1 MVIRIED
8 ENGNKTCIKSLAPNI
23 AVVNT
28 IEAKDPN
35 PPTEVK
41 KPNIEISKTSTV
53 AGKDYVHVGE
63 SFDYIITAKN
73 NGTEKGN
80 AVITDSIPA
89 EFTVDATNI
98 KVDDQEADNSVVVSG
113 NKVEWKLKDLA
124 VNDSKVLKIRVTAK
138 DITYGEDATV
148 EAKIIPN
155 TTAGN
160 IKFSLDDNIV
170 QTGVITNGSA
180 SVIFTNLEI
189 GKHSVIASYD
199 GINSTPVVFNV
210 NKISAYD
217 MTVNAPAVFY
227 GNNVSAVITLPEDAT
242 GDVNIN
248 IGNET
253 YNGKLINGKTTIDI
267 PNLVAGNTN
276 ATVVY
281 FGDKKYADKTV
292 NTTFTVI
299 GNTVTNATFFTY
311 FDKDGVLNM
320 DIPFADLIF
329 AGNFSGLNLSTLTID
344 KKINLI
350 GEKAFLNDIGLV
362 IKADNISVSN
372 FVIVL
377 TNTSGVES
385 AIDVRG
391 ANASINTNMISV
403 DSAFDKDSFVINA
416 ENAANLTI
424 DNNTIVYSGK
434 TDGNGINNIIKVID
448 SDNVNILNNYIF
460 AEIPSVPVKYMPPTW
475 TATVKSAGI
484 YTEGSANLN
493 IASNNIAIEYNN
505 ASGADDTIHAL
516 YIGGGDN
523 AVVENNNISI
533 KGHTYV
539 YGITIDGKNFTIASN
554 AFYSDSDN
562 NYADGIQIYDNS
574 NGIIKDNEV
583 FVESPVVAY
592 GIYSSNW
599 GSKANNIIY
608 EGNNVAGNS
617 TYIYGI
623 YVSGNNE
630 TLTGNEITLVGNFTT
645 GVASSAANVILN
657 KNDIVTSGNNIGNAS
672 NCGDSIIAET
682 TGIKIAYGNAS
693 VTNCTVK
700 TTGENT
706 VNTTGSGSVTYNYLV
721 SNTGLGDKTVQSNNK
736 TIVENNGPE
745 FLLTVPELVKI
756 YGSAD
761 KLTAILTD
769 ASHNPIANANI
780 TFTIN
785 GRNYTKTTNETG
797 VASLNI
803 NLYPGVFTVSASYND
818 TTVNST
824 VIVTSSIIGDNIVK
838 IFQNG
843 TQFFATFYG
852 KDGKPL
858 ANNTDVTFNINGVFY
873 TRQTNENGTARLNIN
888 LIPGKYILT
897 AINPANNEEKGFNVT
912 VLSNVE
918 TANLVKYYKNES
930 QFAVKVLNGDGT
942 PANGTNVTFNING
955 VFYTRDVI
963 NGTATLNINLDPGKY
978 IITTMYGKYSVGNNI
993 TVLPTLITEDLN
1005 MKFQDGSRFTAQAL
1019 DGQGKPLANQ
1029 TVFFNV
1035 NGVLYN
1041 RTTDADGFAKLLIRL
1056 NPGKYIITSIWN
1068 GYQVGRTITIS

>member
-1 MVIRIED
+1 
-8 ENGNKTCIKSLAPNI
+8 
-23 AVVNT
+23 
-28 IEAKDPN
+28 
-35 PPTEVK
+35 
-41 KPNIEISKTSTV
+41 
-53 AGKDYVHVGE
+53 
-63 SFDYIITAKN
+63 
-73 NGTEKGN
+73 
-80 AVITDSIPA
+80 
-89 EFTVDATNI
+89 
-98 KVDDQEADNSVVVSG
+98 
-113 NKVEWKLKDLA
+113 
-124 VNDSKVLKIRVTAK
+124 
-138 DITYGEDATV
+138 
-148 EAKIIPN
+148 
-155 TTAGN
+155 
-160 IKFSLDDNIV
+160 
-170 QTGVITNGSA
+170 
-180 SVIFTNLEI
+180 
-189 GKHSVIASYD
+189 
-199 GINSTPVVFNV
+199 
-210 NKISAYD
+210 
-217 MTVNAPAVFY
+217 
-227 GNNVSAVITLPEDAT
+227 
-242 GDVNIN
+242 
-248 IGNET
+248 
-253 YNGKLINGKTTIDI
+253 
-267 PNLVAGNTN
+267 
-276 ATVVY
+276 
-281 FGDKKYADKTV
+281 
-292 NTTFTVI
+292 
-299 GNTVTNATFFTY
+299 
-311 FDKDGVLNM
+311 
-320 DIPFADLIF
+320 
-329 AGNFSGLNLSTLTID
+329 
-344 KKINLI
+344 
-350 GEKAFLNDIGLV
+350 
-362 IKADNISVSN
+362 
-372 FVIVL
+372 
-377 TNTSGVES
+377 
-385 AIDVRG
+385 
-391 ANASINTNMISV
+391 
-403 DSAFDKDSFVINA
+403 
-416 ENAANLTI
+416 
-424 DNNTIVYSGK
+424 
-434 TDGNGINNIIKVID
+434 
-448 SDNVNILNNYIF
+448 
-460 AEIPSVPVKYMPPTW
+460 MPPTW
-475 TATVKSAGI
+475 TATVMSAGI

-505 ASGADDTIHAL
+505 ASGAYDTIHAL

-599 GSKANNIIY
+599 GDKANNIIY

-797 VASLNI
+797 VASMNI

-930 QFAVKVLNGDGT
+930 QFVVKVLNGDGT

-963 NGTATLNINLDPGKY
+963 NGTATLNINLDPGNY
-978 IITTMYGKYSVGNNI
+978 TITTMYGKYSVGNNI

-1005 MKFQDGSRFTAQAL
+1005 MKFQDGSRFTAKAL
-1019 DGQGKPLANQ
+1019 DGQGNPLANQ

-1041 RTTDADGFAKLLIRL
+1041 RTTGADGFAKLLIRL

>member
-1 MVIRIED
+1 MDKKIFVFLLVAIVALSLSAVSAADTTDDVNMVASYD
-8 ENGNKTCIKSLAPNI
+8 D
-23 AVVNT
+23 AVVG
-28 IEAKDPN
+28 
-35 PPTEVK
+35 EV
-41 KPNIEISKTSTV
+41 NNDISI
-53 AGKDYVHVGE
+53 D
-63 SFDYIITAKN
+63 
-73 NGTEKGN
+73 
-80 AVITDSIPA
+80 
-89 EFTVDATNI
+89 
-98 KVDDQEADNSVVVSG
+98 
-113 NKVEWKLKDLA
+113 
-124 VNDSKVLKIRVTAK
+124 VTAK

-155 TTAGN
+155 NTAGN
-160 IKFSLDDNIV
+160 IKFSLDEKIV
-170 QTGVITNGSA
+170 QTGIITNGSA
-180 SVIFTNLEI
+180 SVIFTNLET

-210 NKISAYD
+210 NKISEYV
-217 MTVNAPAVFY
+217 MTVDVPHHVFY
-227 GNNVSAVITLPEDAT
+227 GNDVSAVITLPGDAT
-242 GDVNIN
+242 GDVNIT
-248 IGNET
+248 IGNKT

-267 PNLVAGNTN
+267 PDLAVGNTN
-276 ATVVY
+276 AAVVY
-281 FGDKKYADKTV
+281 FGDKKYADKTINIV
-292 NTTFTVI
+292 FTVI
-299 GNTVTNATFFTY
+299 GNTVTNYTFFNY
-311 FDKDGVLNM
+311 FDKDGVLKS
-320 DIPFADLIF
+320 DIPFSDLIF

-475 TATVKSAGI
+475 IATVKSAGI

-505 ASGADDTIHAL
+505 ASGAHDTIHAL

-562 NYADGIQIYDNS
+562 KYADGIQIYDNS

-599 GSKANNIIY
+599 GDKANNIIY

-721 SNTGLGDKTVQSNNK
+721 SNVGLGDKTVQSNNK

-761 KLTAILTD
+761 KLSAILTD
-769 ASHNPIANANI
+769 ANHNPIANANI

-797 VASLNI
+797 VASMNI

-930 QFAVKVLNGDGT
+930 QFVVKVLNGDGT

-963 NGTATLNINLDPGKY
+963 NGTATLNINLDPGNY
-978 IITTMYGKYSVGNNI
+978 TITTMYGKYSVGNNI

-1005 MKFQDGSRFTAQAL
+1005 MKFQDGSRFTAKAL
-1019 DGQGKPLANQ
+1019 DGQGNPLANQ

-1041 RTTDADGFAKLLIRL
+1041 RTTGADGFAKLLIRL

-1068 GYQVGRTITIS
+1068 GYQVGRTITIA

>member
-1 MVIRIED
+1 MDKKIFVFLLVAIVALSLSAVSAADTTDDVNMVASYD
-8 ENGNKTCIKSLAPNI
+8 D
-23 AVVNT
+23 AVVG
-28 IEAKDPN
+28 
-35 PPTEVK
+35 EV
-41 KPNIEISKTSTV
+41 NNDISI
-53 AGKDYVHVGE
+53 D
-63 SFDYIITAKN
+63 
-73 NGTEKGN
+73 
-80 AVITDSIPA
+80 
-89 EFTVDATNI
+89 
-98 KVDDQEADNSVVVSG
+98 
-113 NKVEWKLKDLA
+113 
-124 VNDSKVLKIRVTAK
+124 VTAK

-155 TTAGN
+155 NTAGN

-391 ANASINTNMISV
+391 ANANINNNIFSV

-475 TATVKSAGI
+475 TATVMSAGI

-505 ASGADDTIHAL
+505 ASGAHDTIYAL

-599 GSKANNIIY
+599 GDKVNNIIY

-721 SNTGLGDKTVQSNNK
+721 SNTG
-736 TIVENNGPE
+736 
-745 FLLTVPELVKI
+745 
-756 YGSAD
+756 
-761 KLTAILTD
+761 
-769 ASHNPIANANI
+769 ANI

-797 VASLNI
+797 VASMNI

-930 QFAVKVLNGDGT
+930 QFVVKVLNGDGT

-963 NGTATLNINLDPGKY
+963 NGTATLNINLDPGNY
-978 IITTMYGKYSVGNNI
+978 TITTMYGKYSVGNNI

-1005 MKFQDGSRFTAQAL
+1005 MKFQDGSRFTAKAL
-1019 DGQGKPLANQ
+1019 DGQGNPLANQ

>member
-1 MVIRIED
+1 MDKKIFVFLLVAIVALSLSAVSAADTTDDVNMVASYD
-8 ENGNKTCIKSLAPNI
+8 D
-23 AVVNT
+23 AVVG
-28 IEAKDPN
+28 
-35 PPTEVK
+35 EV
-41 KPNIEISKTSTV
+41 NNDISI
-53 AGKDYVHVGE
+53 D
-63 SFDYIITAKN
+63 
-73 NGTEKGN
+73 
-80 AVITDSIPA
+80 
-89 EFTVDATNI
+89 
-98 KVDDQEADNSVVVSG
+98 
-113 NKVEWKLKDLA
+113 
-124 VNDSKVLKIRVTAK
+124 VTAK

-155 TTAGN
+155 NTAGN

-227 GNNVSAVITLPEDAT
+227 GNNVSAIITLPEDAT

-391 ANASINTNMISV
+391 ANANINNNIFSV

-460 AEIPSVPVKYMPPTW
+460 EIPSVPVKYMPPTW
-475 TATVKSAGI
+475 TATVMSAGI

-505 ASGADDTIHAL
+505 ASGAYDTIHAL

-599 GSKANNIIY
+599 GDKANNIIY

-630 TLTGNEITLVGNFTT
+630 TLTCNEITLVGNFTT

-769 ASHNPIANANI
+769 ANHNPIANANI
-780 TFTIN
+780 TFAIN
-785 GRNYTKTTNETG
+785 GKNYTKTTNETG
-797 VASLNI
+797 VASMNI

-930 QFAVKVLNGDGT
+930 QFVVKVLNGDGT

-963 NGTATLNINLDPGKY
+963 NGTATLNINLDPGNY
-978 IITTMYGKYSVGNNI
+978 TITTMYGKYSVGNNI

-1005 MKFQDGSRFTAQAL
+1005 MKFQDGSRFTAKAL
-1019 DGQGKPLANQ
+1019 DGQGNPLANQ

-1041 RTTDADGFAKLLIRL
+1041 RTTGADGFAKLLIRL

>member
-1 MVIRIED
+1 MDKKIFVFLLVAIVALSLSAVSAADTTDDVNMVASYD
-8 ENGNKTCIKSLAPNI
+8 D
-23 AVVNT
+23 AVVG
-28 IEAKDPN
+28 
-35 PPTEVK
+35 EV
-41 KPNIEISKTSTV
+41 NNDISI
-53 AGKDYVHVGE
+53 D
-63 SFDYIITAKN
+63 
-73 NGTEKGN
+73 
-80 AVITDSIPA
+80 
-89 EFTVDATNI
+89 
-98 KVDDQEADNSVVVSG
+98 
-113 NKVEWKLKDLA
+113 
-124 VNDSKVLKIRVTAK
+124 VTAK

-155 TTAGN
+155 NTAGN

-391 ANASINTNMISV
+391 ANANINNNIFSV

-475 TATVKSAGI
+475 TATVMSAGI

-505 ASGADDTIHAL
+505 ASGAYDTIHAL
-516 YIGGGDN
+516 YIGGGGDN

-599 GSKANNIIY
+599 GDKANNIIY

-797 VASLNI
+797 VASMNI

-930 QFAVKVLNGDGT
+930 QFVVKVLNGDGT

-963 NGTATLNINLDPGKY
+963 NGTATLNINLDPGNY
-978 IITTMYGKYSVGNNI
+978 TITTMYGKYSVGNNI

-1005 MKFQDGSRFTAQAL
+1005 MKFQDGSRFTAKAL
-1019 DGQGKPLANQ
+1019 DGQGNPLANQ

-1041 RTTDADGFAKLLIRL
+1041 RTTGADGFAKLLIRL

>member
-1 MVIRIED
+1 MDKKIFVF
-8 ENGNKTCIKSLAPNI
+8 LLV
-23 AVVNT
+23 AVVALSLSAVSAADTTDDVNM
-28 IEAKDPN
+28 
-35 PPTEVK
+35 
-41 KPNIEISKTSTV
+41 V
-53 AGKDYVHVGE
+53 ASYDDAVVGE
-63 SFDYIITAKN
+63 VN
-73 NGTEKGN
+73 ND
-80 AVITDSIPA
+80 ISI
-89 EFTVDATNI
+89 D
-98 KVDDQEADNSVVVSG
+98 
-113 NKVEWKLKDLA
+113 
-124 VNDSKVLKIRVTAK
+124 VTAK

-592 GIYSSNW
+592 GSNW

-797 VASLNI
+797 VASMNI

-930 QFAVKVLNGDGT
+930 QFVVKVLNGDGT

-963 NGTATLNINLDPGKY
+963 NGTATLNINLDPGNY
-978 IITTMYGKYSVGNNI
+978 TITTMYGKYSVGNNI

-1005 MKFQDGSRFTAQAL
+1005 MKFQDGSRFTAKAL
-1019 DGQGKPLANQ
+1019 DGQGNPLANQ

-1041 RTTDADGFAKLLIRL
+1041 RTTGADGFAKLLIRL

>member
-1 MVIRIED
+1 MDKKIFVFLLVAIVALSLSAVSAADTTDDVNMVASYD
-8 ENGNKTCIKSLAPNI
+8 D
-23 AVVNT
+23 AVVG
-28 IEAKDPN
+28 
-35 PPTEVK
+35 EV
-41 KPNIEISKTSTV
+41 NNDISI
-53 AGKDYVHVGE
+53 D
-63 SFDYIITAKN
+63 
-73 NGTEKGN
+73 
-80 AVITDSIPA
+80 
-89 EFTVDATNI
+89 
-98 KVDDQEADNSVVVSG
+98 
-113 NKVEWKLKDLA
+113 
-124 VNDSKVLKIRVTAK
+124 VTAK

-155 TTAGN
+155 NTAGN

-227 GNNVSAVITLPEDAT
+227 GNNVSAIITLPEDAT

-391 ANASINTNMISV
+391 ANANINNNIFSV

-460 AEIPSVPVKYMPPTW
+460 AEIPSVPVKYMPTW
-475 TATVKSAGI
+475 TATVMSAGI

-505 ASGADDTIHAL
+505 ASGAYDTIHAL

-599 GSKANNIIY
+599 GDKANNIIY

-769 ASHNPIANANI
+769 ANHNPIANANI
-780 TFTIN
+780 TFAIN
-785 GRNYTKTTNETG
+785 GKNYTKTTNETG
-797 VASLNI
+797 VASMNI

-930 QFAVKVLNGDGT
+930 QFVVKVLNGDGT

-963 NGTATLNINLDPGKY
+963 NGTATLNINLDPGNY
-978 IITTMYGKYSVGNNI
+978 TITTMYGKYSVGNNI

-1005 MKFQDGSRFTAQAL
+1005 MKFQDGSRFTAKAL
-1019 DGQGKPLANQ
+1019 DGQGNPLANQ

-1041 RTTDADGFAKLLIRL
+1041 RTTGADGFAKLLIRL

>member
-1 MVIRIED
+1 
-8 ENGNKTCIKSLAPNI
+8 
-23 AVVNT
+23 
-28 IEAKDPN
+28 
-35 PPTEVK
+35 
-41 KPNIEISKTSTV
+41 
-53 AGKDYVHVGE
+53 
-63 SFDYIITAKN
+63 
-73 NGTEKGN
+73 
-80 AVITDSIPA
+80 
-89 EFTVDATNI
+89 
-98 KVDDQEADNSVVVSG
+98 
-113 NKVEWKLKDLA
+113 
-124 VNDSKVLKIRVTAK
+124 
-138 DITYGEDATV
+138 
-148 EAKIIPN
+148 
-155 TTAGN
+155 
-160 IKFSLDDNIV
+160 
-170 QTGVITNGSA
+170 
-180 SVIFTNLEI
+180 
-189 GKHSVIASYD
+189 
-199 GINSTPVVFNV
+199 
-210 NKISAYD
+210 
-217 MTVNAPAVFY
+217 
-227 GNNVSAVITLPEDAT
+227 
-242 GDVNIN
+242 
-248 IGNET
+248 
-253 YNGKLINGKTTIDI
+253 
-267 PNLVAGNTN
+267 
-276 ATVVY
+276 
-281 FGDKKYADKTV
+281 
-292 NTTFTVI
+292 
-299 GNTVTNATFFTY
+299 
-311 FDKDGVLNM
+311 
-320 DIPFADLIF
+320 
-329 AGNFSGLNLSTLTID
+329 
-344 KKINLI
+344 
-350 GEKAFLNDIGLV
+350 
-362 IKADNISVSN
+362 
-372 FVIVL
+372 
-377 TNTSGVES
+377 
-385 AIDVRG
+385 
-391 ANASINTNMISV
+391 
-403 DSAFDKDSFVINA
+403 
-416 ENAANLTI
+416 
-424 DNNTIVYSGK
+424 
-434 TDGNGINNIIKVID
+434 
-448 SDNVNILNNYIF
+448 
-460 AEIPSVPVKYMPPTW
+460 MPPTW

-505 ASGADDTIHAL
+505 ASGAYDTIHAL

-599 GSKANNIIY
+599 GDKANNIIY

-930 QFAVKVLNGDGT
+930 QFVVKVLNGDGT

-963 NGTATLNINLDPGKY
+963 NGTATLNINLDPGNY
-978 IITTMYGKYSVGNNI
+978 TITTMYGKYSVGNNI

-1005 MKFQDGSRFTAQAL
+1005 MKFQDGSRFTAKAL
-1019 DGQGKPLANQ
+1019 DGQGNPLANQ

-1041 RTTDADGFAKLLIRL
+1041 RTTGADGFAKLLIRL

>member
-1 MVIRIED
+1 MDKKIFVF
-8 ENGNKTCIKSLAPNI
+8 LLV
-23 AVVNT
+23 AVVALSLSAVSAADTTDDVNM
-28 IEAKDPN
+28 
-35 PPTEVK
+35 
-41 KPNIEISKTSTV
+41 V
-53 AGKDYVHVGE
+53 ASYDDAVVGE
-63 SFDYIITAKN
+63 VN
-73 NGTEKGN
+73 ND
-80 AVITDSIPA
+80 ISI
-89 EFTVDATNI
+89 D
-98 KVDDQEADNSVVVSG
+98 
-113 NKVEWKLKDLA
+113 
-124 VNDSKVLKIRVTAK
+124 VTAK

-227 GNNVSAVITLPEDAT
+227 GNNVSAIITLPEDAT

-372 FVIVL
+372 FAIVL
-377 TNTSGVES
+377 TNAGGIES

-391 ANASINTNMISV
+391 ANANINNNIFSV

-460 AEIPSVPVKYMPPTW
+460 AEIPSVPVKYMPPTG
-475 TATVKSAGI
+475 TATVMSAGI

-505 ASGADDTIHAL
+505 ASGAYDTIHAL
-516 YIGGGDN
+516 YIGGDN

-599 GSKANNIIY
+599 GDKANNIIY

-930 QFAVKVLNGDGT
+930 QFVVKVLNGDGT

-963 NGTATLNINLDPGKY
+963 NGTATLNINLDPGNY
-978 IITTMYGKYSVGNNI
+978 TITTMYGKYSVGNNI

-1005 MKFQDGSRFTAQAL
+1005 MKFQDGSRFTAKAL
-1019 DGQGKPLANQ
+1019 DGQGNPLANQ

-1041 RTTDADGFAKLLIRL
+1041 RTTGADGFAKLLIRL

>member
-1 MVIRIED
+1 MDKKIFVF
-8 ENGNKTCIKSLAPNI
+8 LLV
-23 AVVNT
+23 AVVALSLSAVSAADTTDDVNM
-28 IEAKDPN
+28 
-35 PPTEVK
+35 
-41 KPNIEISKTSTV
+41 V
-53 AGKDYVHVGE
+53 ASYDDAVVGE
-63 SFDYIITAKN
+63 VN
-73 NGTEKGN
+73 ND
-80 AVITDSIPA
+80 ISI
-89 EFTVDATNI
+89 D
-98 KVDDQEADNSVVVSG
+98 
-113 NKVEWKLKDLA
+113 
-124 VNDSKVLKIRVTAK
+124 VTAK

-155 TTAGN
+155 NTAGN
-160 IKFSLDDNIV
+160 IKFSLDEKIV
-170 QTGVITNGSA
+170 QTGIITNGSA
-180 SVIFTNLEI
+180 SVIFTNLET

-210 NKISAYD
+210 NKISEYV
-217 MTVNAPAVFY
+217 MTVDVPHHVFY
-227 GNNVSAVITLPEDAT
+227 GNDVSAVITLPGDAT
-242 GDVNIN
+242 GDVNIT
-248 IGNET
+248 IGNKT

-267 PNLVAGNTN
+267 PDLAVGNTN
-276 ATVVY
+276 AAVVY
-281 FGDKKYADKTV
+281 FGDKKYADKTINIV
-292 NTTFTVI
+292 FTVI
-299 GNTVTNATFFTY
+299 GNTVTNYTFFNY
-311 FDKDGVLNM
+311 FDKDGVLKS
-320 DIPFADLIF
+320 DIPFSDLIF

-475 TATVKSAGI
+475 IATVKSAGI

-505 ASGADDTIHAL
+505 ASGAHDTIHAL

-562 NYADGIQIYDNS
+562 KYADGIQIYDNS

-599 GSKANNIIY
+599 GDKANNIIY

-769 ASHNPIANANI
+769 ANHNPIANANI
-780 TFTIN
+780 TFAIN
-785 GRNYTKTTNETG
+785 GKNYTKTTNETG
-797 VASLNI
+797 VASMNI

-930 QFAVKVLNGDGT
+930 QFVVKVLNGDGT

-963 NGTATLNINLDPGKY
+963 NGTATLNINLDPGNY
-978 IITTMYGKYSVGNNI
+978 TITTMYGKYSVGNNI

-1005 MKFQDGSRFTAQAL
+1005 MKFQDGSRFTAKAL
-1019 DGQGKPLANQ
+1019 DGQGNPLANQ

-1041 RTTDADGFAKLLIRL
+1041 RTTGADGFAKLLIRL

>member
-1 MVIRIED
+1 MH
-8 ENGNKTCIKSLAPNI
+8 LL
-23 AVVNT
+23 
-28 IEAKDPN
+28 
-35 PPTEVK
+35 
-41 KPNIEISKTSTV
+41 
-53 AGKDYVHVGE
+53 Y
-63 SFDYIITAKN
+63 
-73 NGTEKGN
+73 
-80 AVITDSIPA
+80 
-89 EFTVDATNI
+89 
-98 KVDDQEADNSVVVSG
+98 
-113 NKVEWKLKDLA
+113 
-124 VNDSKVLKIRVTAK
+124 
-138 DITYGEDATV
+138 
-148 EAKIIPN
+148 
-155 TTAGN
+155 
-160 IKFSLDDNIV
+160 
-170 QTGVITNGSA
+170 
-180 SVIFTNLEI
+180 
-189 GKHSVIASYD
+189 
-199 GINSTPVVFNV
+199 FN
-210 NKISAYD
+210 
-217 MTVNAPAVFY
+217 
-227 GNNVSAVITLPEDAT
+227 GNNVSAIITLPEDAT

-391 ANASINTNMISV
+391 ANANINNNIFSV

-516 YIGGGDN
+516 YIGGDN

-797 VASLNI
+797 VASMNI

-930 QFAVKVLNGDGT
+930 QFVVKVLNGDGT

-963 NGTATLNINLDPGKY
+963 NGTATLNINLDPDNY
-978 IITTMYGKYSVGNNI
+978 TITTMYGKYSVGNNI

-1005 MKFQDGSRFTAQAL
+1005 MKFQDGSRFTAKAL
-1019 DGQGKPLANQ
+1019 DGQGNPLANQ

-1041 RTTDADGFAKLLIRL
+1041 RTTGADGFAKLLIRL

>member
-1 MVIRIED
+1 MDKKIFVF
-8 ENGNKTCIKSLAPNI
+8 LLV
-23 AVVNT
+23 AVVALSLSAVSAADTTDDVNM
-28 IEAKDPN
+28 
-35 PPTEVK
+35 
-41 KPNIEISKTSTV
+41 V
-53 AGKDYVHVGE
+53 ASYDDAVVGE
-63 SFDYIITAKN
+63 VN
-73 NGTEKGN
+73 ND
-80 AVITDSIPA
+80 ISI
-89 EFTVDATNI
+89 D
-98 KVDDQEADNSVVVSG
+98 
-113 NKVEWKLKDLA
+113 
-124 VNDSKVLKIRVTAK
+124 VTAK

-227 GNNVSAVITLPEDAT
+227 GNNVSAIITLPEDAT

-516 YIGGGDN
+516 YIGGDN

-797 VASLNI
+797 VASMNI

-963 NGTATLNINLDPGKY
+963 NGTATLNINLDPGNY
-978 IITTMYGKYSVGNNI
+978 TITTMYGKYSVGNNI

-1005 MKFQDGSRFTAQAL
+1005 MKFQDGSRFTAKAL
-1019 DGQGKPLANQ
+1019 DGQGNPLANQ

-1041 RTTDADGFAKLLIRL
+1041 RTTGADGFAKLLIRL

>member
-1 MVIRIED
+1 MDKKIFVFLLVAIVALSLSAVSAADTTDDVNMVASYD
-8 ENGNKTCIKSLAPNI
+8 D
-23 AVVNT
+23 AVVG
-28 IEAKDPN
+28 
-35 PPTEVK
+35 EV
-41 KPNIEISKTSTV
+41 NNDISI
-53 AGKDYVHVGE
+53 D
-63 SFDYIITAKN
+63 
-73 NGTEKGN
+73 
-80 AVITDSIPA
+80 
-89 EFTVDATNI
+89 
-98 KVDDQEADNSVVVSG
+98 
-113 NKVEWKLKDLA
+113 
-124 VNDSKVLKIRVTAK
+124 VTAK

-155 TTAGN
+155 NTAGN
-160 IKFSLDDNIV
+160 IKFSLDEKIV
-170 QTGVITNGSA
+170 QTGIITNGSA
-180 SVIFTNLEI
+180 SVIFTNLET

-210 NKISAYD
+210 NKISEYV
-217 MTVNAPAVFY
+217 MTVDVPHHVFY
-227 GNNVSAVITLPEDAT
+227 GNDVSAVITLPGDAT
-242 GDVNIN
+242 GDVNIT
-248 IGNET
+248 IGNKT

-267 PNLVAGNTN
+267 PDLAVGNTN
-276 ATVVY
+276 AAVVY
-281 FGDKKYADKTV
+281 FGDKKYADKTINIV
-292 NTTFTVI
+292 FTVI
-299 GNTVTNATFFTY
+299 GNTVTNYTFFNY
-311 FDKDGVLNM
+311 FDKDGVLKS
-320 DIPFADLIF
+320 DIPFSNLIF

-475 TATVKSAGI
+475 IAIVKSAGI

-505 ASGADDTIHAL
+505 ASGAHDTIHAL
-516 YIGGGDN
+516 YIGGDN

-562 NYADGIQIYDNS
+562 KYADGIQIYDNS

-599 GSKANNIIY
+599 GDKANNIIY

-721 SNTGLGDKTVQSNNK
+721 SNVGLGDKTVQSNNK

-761 KLTAILTD
+761 KLSAILTD
-769 ASHNPIANANI
+769 ANHNPIANANI

-797 VASLNI
+797 VASMNI

-858 ANNTDVTFNINGVFY
+858 ANNTNVTFNINGVFY

-930 QFAVKVLNGDGT
+930 QFVVKVLNGDGT
-942 PANGTNVTFNING
+942 PANGTNITFNING

-1068 GYQVGRTITIS
+1068 GYQVGRTITIA

>member
-1 MVIRIED
+1 MDKKIFVF
-8 ENGNKTCIKSLAPNI
+8 LLV
-23 AVVNT
+23 AVVALSLSAVSAADTTDDVNM
-28 IEAKDPN
+28 
-35 PPTEVK
+35 
-41 KPNIEISKTSTV
+41 V
-53 AGKDYVHVGE
+53 ASYDDAVVGE
-63 SFDYIITAKN
+63 VN
-73 NGTEKGN
+73 ND
-80 AVITDSIPA
+80 ISI
-89 EFTVDATNI
+89 D
-98 KVDDQEADNSVVVSG
+98 
-113 NKVEWKLKDLA
+113 
-124 VNDSKVLKIRVTAK
+124 VTAK

-155 TTAGN
+155 NAAGN

-227 GNNVSAVITLPEDAT
+227 GNNVSAIITLPEDAT

-362 IKADNISVSN
+362 IKAGNISVSN

-391 ANASINTNMISV
+391 ANANINNNIFSV

-475 TATVKSAGI
+475 TATVMSAGI

-505 ASGADDTIHAL
+505 ASGAYDTIHAL
-516 YIGGGDN
+516 YIGGDN

-599 GSKANNIIY
+599 GDKANNIIY

-797 VASLNI
+797 VASMNI

-963 NGTATLNINLDPGKY
+963 NGTATLNINLDPGNY
-978 IITTMYGKYSVGNNI
+978 TITTMYGKYSVGNNI

-1005 MKFQDGSRFTAQAL
+1005 MKFQDGSRFTAKAL
-1019 DGQGKPLANQ
+1019 DGQGNPLANQ

-1041 RTTDADGFAKLLIRL
+1041 RTTGADGFAKLLIRL

>member
-1 MVIRIED
+1 M
-8 ENGNKTCIKSLAPNI
+8 
-23 AVVNT
+23 
-28 IEAKDPN
+28 
-35 PPTEVK
+35 
-41 KPNIEISKTSTV
+41 
-53 AGKDYVHVGE
+53 
-63 SFDYIITAKN
+63 
-73 NGTEKGN
+73 
-80 AVITDSIPA
+80 
-89 EFTVDATNI
+89 
-98 KVDDQEADNSVVVSG
+98 
-113 NKVEWKLKDLA
+113 
-124 VNDSKVLKIRVTAK
+124 
-138 DITYGEDATV
+138 
-148 EAKIIPN
+148 
-155 TTAGN
+155 
-160 IKFSLDDNIV
+160 
-170 QTGVITNGSA
+170 
-180 SVIFTNLEI
+180 
-189 GKHSVIASYD
+189 
-199 GINSTPVVFNV
+199 
-210 NKISAYD
+210 
-217 MTVNAPAVFY
+217 
-227 GNNVSAVITLPEDAT
+227 
-242 GDVNIN
+242 
-248 IGNET
+248 
-253 YNGKLINGKTTIDI
+253 
-267 PNLVAGNTN
+267 
-276 ATVVY
+276 
-281 FGDKKYADKTV
+281 
-292 NTTFTVI
+292 
-299 GNTVTNATFFTY
+299 
-311 FDKDGVLNM
+311 
-320 DIPFADLIF
+320 
-329 AGNFSGLNLSTLTID
+329 
-344 KKINLI
+344 
-350 GEKAFLNDIGLV
+350 
-362 IKADNISVSN
+362 
-372 FVIVL
+372 
-377 TNTSGVES
+377 
-385 AIDVRG
+385 
-391 ANASINTNMISV
+391 
-403 DSAFDKDSFVINA
+403 
-416 ENAANLTI
+416 
-424 DNNTIVYSGK
+424 
-434 TDGNGINNIIKVID
+434 
-448 SDNVNILNNYIF
+448 
-460 AEIPSVPVKYMPPTW
+460 
-475 TATVKSAGI
+475 SAGI

-505 ASGADDTIHAL
+505 ASGAYDTIHAL

-539 YGITIDGKNFTIASN
+539 YGITIDCKNFTIASN

-599 GSKANNIIY
+599 GDKANNIIY

-797 VASLNI
+797 VASMNI

-930 QFAVKVLNGDGT
+930 QFVVKVLNGDGT

-963 NGTATLNINLDPGKY
+963 NGTATLNINLDPGNY
-978 IITTMYGKYSVGNNI
+978 TITTMYGKYSVGNNI

-1005 MKFQDGSRFTAQAL
+1005 MKFQDGSRFTAKAL
-1019 DGQGKPLANQ
+1019 DGQGNPLANQ

-1041 RTTDADGFAKLLIRL
+1041 RTTGADGFAKLLIRL

>member
-1 MVIRIED
+1 MDKKIFVF
-8 ENGNKTCIKSLAPNI
+8 LLV
-23 AVVNT
+23 AVVALSLSAVSAADTTDDVNM
-28 IEAKDPN
+28 
-35 PPTEVK
+35 
-41 KPNIEISKTSTV
+41 V
-53 AGKDYVHVGE
+53 ASYDDAVVGE
-63 SFDYIITAKN
+63 VN
-73 NGTEKGN
+73 ND
-80 AVITDSIPA
+80 ISI
-89 EFTVDATNI
+89 D
-98 KVDDQEADNSVVVSG
+98 
-113 NKVEWKLKDLA
+113 
-124 VNDSKVLKIRVTAK
+124 VTAK

-362 IKADNISVSN
+362 IKAGNISVSN

-391 ANASINTNMISV
+391 ANANINNNIFSV

-475 TATVKSAGI
+475 TATVMSAGI

-505 ASGADDTIHAL
+505 ASGAYDTIHAL
-516 YIGGGDN
+516 YIGGDN

-599 GSKANNIIY
+599 GDKANNIIY

-797 VASLNI
+797 VVSMNI

-930 QFAVKVLNGDGT
+930 QFVVKVLNGDGT

-963 NGTATLNINLDPGKY
+963 NGTATLNINLDPGNY
-978 IITTMYGKYSVGNNI
+978 TITTMYGKYSVGNNI

-1005 MKFQDGSRFTAQAL
+1005 MKFQDGSRFTAKAL
-1019 DGQGKPLANQ
+1019 DGQGNPLANQ

-1041 RTTDADGFAKLLIRL
+1041 RTTGADGFAKLLIRL

>member
-1 MVIRIED
+1 
-8 ENGNKTCIKSLAPNI
+8 
-23 AVVNT
+23 
-28 IEAKDPN
+28 
-35 PPTEVK
+35 
-41 KPNIEISKTSTV
+41 
-53 AGKDYVHVGE
+53 
-63 SFDYIITAKN
+63 
-73 NGTEKGN
+73 
-80 AVITDSIPA
+80 
-89 EFTVDATNI
+89 
-98 KVDDQEADNSVVVSG
+98 
-113 NKVEWKLKDLA
+113 
-124 VNDSKVLKIRVTAK
+124 
-138 DITYGEDATV
+138 
-148 EAKIIPN
+148 
-155 TTAGN
+155 
-160 IKFSLDDNIV
+160 
-170 QTGVITNGSA
+170 
-180 SVIFTNLEI
+180 
-189 GKHSVIASYD
+189 
-199 GINSTPVVFNV
+199 
-210 NKISAYD
+210 
-217 MTVNAPAVFY
+217 
-227 GNNVSAVITLPEDAT
+227 
-242 GDVNIN
+242 
-248 IGNET
+248 
-253 YNGKLINGKTTIDI
+253 
-267 PNLVAGNTN
+267 
-276 ATVVY
+276 
-281 FGDKKYADKTV
+281 
-292 NTTFTVI
+292 
-299 GNTVTNATFFTY
+299 
-311 FDKDGVLNM
+311 
-320 DIPFADLIF
+320 
-329 AGNFSGLNLSTLTID
+329 
-344 KKINLI
+344 
-350 GEKAFLNDIGLV
+350 
-362 IKADNISVSN
+362 
-372 FVIVL
+372 
-377 TNTSGVES
+377 
-385 AIDVRG
+385 
-391 ANASINTNMISV
+391 
-403 DSAFDKDSFVINA
+403 
-416 ENAANLTI
+416 
-424 DNNTIVYSGK
+424 
-434 TDGNGINNIIKVID
+434 
-448 SDNVNILNNYIF
+448 
-460 AEIPSVPVKYMPPTW
+460 MPPTW

-599 GSKANNIIY
+599 GDKANNIIY

-930 QFAVKVLNGDGT
+930 QFVVKVLNGDGT

-963 NGTATLNINLDPGKY
+963 NGTATLNINLDPGNY
-978 IITTMYGKYSVGNNI
+978 TITTMYGKYSVGNNI

-1005 MKFQDGSRFTAQAL
+1005 MKFQDGSRFTAKAL
-1019 DGQGKPLANQ
+1019 DGQGNPLANQ

-1041 RTTDADGFAKLLIRL
+1041 RTTGADGFAKLLIRL

>member
-1 MVIRIED
+1 
-8 ENGNKTCIKSLAPNI
+8 
-23 AVVNT
+23 
-28 IEAKDPN
+28 
-35 PPTEVK
+35 
-41 KPNIEISKTSTV
+41 
-53 AGKDYVHVGE
+53 
-63 SFDYIITAKN
+63 
-73 NGTEKGN
+73 
-80 AVITDSIPA
+80 
-89 EFTVDATNI
+89 
-98 KVDDQEADNSVVVSG
+98 
-113 NKVEWKLKDLA
+113 
-124 VNDSKVLKIRVTAK
+124 
-138 DITYGEDATV
+138 
-148 EAKIIPN
+148 
-155 TTAGN
+155 
-160 IKFSLDDNIV
+160 
-170 QTGVITNGSA
+170 
-180 SVIFTNLEI
+180 
-189 GKHSVIASYD
+189 
-199 GINSTPVVFNV
+199 
-210 NKISAYD
+210 
-217 MTVNAPAVFY
+217 
-227 GNNVSAVITLPEDAT
+227 
-242 GDVNIN
+242 
-248 IGNET
+248 
-253 YNGKLINGKTTIDI
+253 
-267 PNLVAGNTN
+267 
-276 ATVVY
+276 
-281 FGDKKYADKTV
+281 
-292 NTTFTVI
+292 
-299 GNTVTNATFFTY
+299 
-311 FDKDGVLNM
+311 
-320 DIPFADLIF
+320 
-329 AGNFSGLNLSTLTID
+329 
-344 KKINLI
+344 
-350 GEKAFLNDIGLV
+350 
-362 IKADNISVSN
+362 
-372 FVIVL
+372 
-377 TNTSGVES
+377 
-385 AIDVRG
+385 
-391 ANASINTNMISV
+391 
-403 DSAFDKDSFVINA
+403 
-416 ENAANLTI
+416 
-424 DNNTIVYSGK
+424 
-434 TDGNGINNIIKVID
+434 
-448 SDNVNILNNYIF
+448 
-460 AEIPSVPVKYMPPTW
+460 MPPTW

-963 NGTATLNINLDPGKY
+963 NGTATLNINLDPGNY
-978 IITTMYGKYSVGNNI
+978 TITTMYGKYSVGNNI

-1005 MKFQDGSRFTAQAL
+1005 MKFQDGSRFTAKAL
-1019 DGQGKPLANQ
+1019 DGQGNPLANQ

-1041 RTTDADGFAKLLIRL
+1041 RTTGADGFAKLLIRL

>member
-1 MVIRIED
+1 
-8 ENGNKTCIKSLAPNI
+8 
-23 AVVNT
+23 
-28 IEAKDPN
+28 
-35 PPTEVK
+35 
-41 KPNIEISKTSTV
+41 
-53 AGKDYVHVGE
+53 
-63 SFDYIITAKN
+63 
-73 NGTEKGN
+73 
-80 AVITDSIPA
+80 
-89 EFTVDATNI
+89 
-98 KVDDQEADNSVVVSG
+98 
-113 NKVEWKLKDLA
+113 
-124 VNDSKVLKIRVTAK
+124 
-138 DITYGEDATV
+138 
-148 EAKIIPN
+148 
-155 TTAGN
+155 
-160 IKFSLDDNIV
+160 
-170 QTGVITNGSA
+170 
-180 SVIFTNLEI
+180 
-189 GKHSVIASYD
+189 
-199 GINSTPVVFNV
+199 
-210 NKISAYD
+210 
-217 MTVNAPAVFY
+217 
-227 GNNVSAVITLPEDAT
+227 
-242 GDVNIN
+242 
-248 IGNET
+248 
-253 YNGKLINGKTTIDI
+253 
-267 PNLVAGNTN
+267 
-276 ATVVY
+276 
-281 FGDKKYADKTV
+281 
-292 NTTFTVI
+292 
-299 GNTVTNATFFTY
+299 
-311 FDKDGVLNM
+311 
-320 DIPFADLIF
+320 
-329 AGNFSGLNLSTLTID
+329 
-344 KKINLI
+344 
-350 GEKAFLNDIGLV
+350 
-362 IKADNISVSN
+362 
-372 FVIVL
+372 
-377 TNTSGVES
+377 
-385 AIDVRG
+385 
-391 ANASINTNMISV
+391 
-403 DSAFDKDSFVINA
+403 
-416 ENAANLTI
+416 
-424 DNNTIVYSGK
+424 
-434 TDGNGINNIIKVID
+434 
-448 SDNVNILNNYIF
+448 
-460 AEIPSVPVKYMPPTW
+460 MPPTG
-475 TATVKSAGI
+475 TATVMSAGI

-505 ASGADDTIHAL
+505 ASGAYDTIHAL

-583 FVESPVVAY
+583 VVESPVVAY

-599 GSKANNIIY
+599 GDKANNIIY

-930 QFAVKVLNGDGT
+930 QFVVKVLNGDGT

-963 NGTATLNINLDPGKY
+963 NGTATLNINLDPGNY
-978 IITTMYGKYSVGNNI
+978 TITTMYGKYSVGNNI

-1005 MKFQDGSRFTAQAL
+1005 MKFQDGSRFTAKAL
-1019 DGQGKPLANQ
+1019 DGQGNPLANQ

-1041 RTTDADGFAKLLIRL
+1041 RTTGADGFAKLLIRL

>member
-1 MVIRIED
+1 MLQVI
-8 ENGNKTCIKSLAPNI
+8 
-23 AVVNT
+23 
-28 IEAKDPN
+28 
-35 PPTEVK
+35 
-41 KPNIEISKTSTV
+41 
-53 AGKDYVHVGE
+53 
-63 SFDYIITAKN
+63 
-73 NGTEKGN
+73 
-80 AVITDSIPA
+80 
-89 EFTVDATNI
+89 
-98 KVDDQEADNSVVVSG
+98 
-113 NKVEWKLKDLA
+113 
-124 VNDSKVLKIRVTAK
+124 
-138 DITYGEDATV
+138 
-148 EAKIIPN
+148 
-155 TTAGN
+155 
-160 IKFSLDDNIV
+160 
-170 QTGVITNGSA
+170 
-180 SVIFTNLEI
+180 
-189 GKHSVIASYD
+189 
-199 GINSTPVVFNV
+199 
-210 NKISAYD
+210 
-217 MTVNAPAVFY
+217 
-227 GNNVSAVITLPEDAT
+227 
-242 GDVNIN
+242 
-248 IGNET
+248 
-253 YNGKLINGKTTIDI
+253 
-267 PNLVAGNTN
+267 
-276 ATVVY
+276 
-281 FGDKKYADKTV
+281 
-292 NTTFTVI
+292 
-299 GNTVTNATFFTY
+299 
-311 FDKDGVLNM
+311 
-320 DIPFADLIF
+320 
-329 AGNFSGLNLSTLTID
+329 
-344 KKINLI
+344 
-350 GEKAFLNDIGLV
+350 
-362 IKADNISVSN
+362 
-372 FVIVL
+372 
-377 TNTSGVES
+377 
-385 AIDVRG
+385 
-391 ANASINTNMISV
+391 
-403 DSAFDKDSFVINA
+403 
-416 ENAANLTI
+416 
-424 DNNTIVYSGK
+424 
-434 TDGNGINNIIKVID
+434 
-448 SDNVNILNNYIF
+448 
-460 AEIPSVPVKYMPPTW
+460 
-475 TATVKSAGI
+475 
-484 YTEGSANLN
+484 N

-505 ASGADDTIHAL
+505 VSGAYDTIHAL

-523 AVVENNNISI
+523 AVVENNNIST

-554 AFYSDSDN
+554 AFYSVSDN

-797 VASLNI
+797 VASMNI

-963 NGTATLNINLDPGKY
+963 NGTATLNINLDPGNY
-978 IITTMYGKYSVGNNI
+978 TITTMYGKYSVGNNI

-1005 MKFQDGSRFTAQAL
+1005 MKFQDGSRFTAKAL
-1019 DGQGKPLANQ
+1019 DGQGNPLANQ

-1041 RTTDADGFAKLLIRL
+1041 RTTGADGFAKLLIRL

>member
-1 MVIRIED
+1 MDKKIFVFLLVAIVALSLSAVSAADTTDDVNMVASYD
-8 ENGNKTCIKSLAPNI
+8 D
-23 AVVNT
+23 AVVG
-28 IEAKDPN
+28 
-35 PPTEVK
+35 EV
-41 KPNIEISKTSTV
+41 NNDISI
-53 AGKDYVHVGE
+53 D
-63 SFDYIITAKN
+63 
-73 NGTEKGN
+73 
-80 AVITDSIPA
+80 
-89 EFTVDATNI
+89 
-98 KVDDQEADNSVVVSG
+98 
-113 NKVEWKLKDLA
+113 
-124 VNDSKVLKIRVTAK
+124 VTAK

-155 TTAGN
+155 NTAGN
-160 IKFSLDDNIV
+160 IKFSLDEKIV
-170 QTGVITNGSA
+170 QTGIITNGSA
-180 SVIFTNLEI
+180 SVIFTNLET

-210 NKISAYD
+210 NKISEYV
-217 MTVNAPAVFY
+217 MTVDVPHHVFY
-227 GNNVSAVITLPEDAT
+227 GNDVSAVITLPGDAT
-242 GDVNIN
+242 GDVNIT
-248 IGNET
+248 IGNKT

-267 PNLVAGNTN
+267 PDLAVGNTN
-276 ATVVY
+276 AAVVY
-281 FGDKKYADKTV
+281 FGDKKYADKTINIV
-292 NTTFTVI
+292 FTVI
-299 GNTVTNATFFTY
+299 GNTVTNYTFFNY
-311 FDKDGVLNM
+311 FDKDGVLKS
-320 DIPFADLIF
+320 DIPFSDLIF

-475 TATVKSAGI
+475 IATVKSEGI

-505 ASGADDTIHAL
+505 ASGAHDTIHAL

-562 NYADGIQIYDNS
+562 KYADGIQIYDNS

-599 GSKANNIIY
+599 GDKANNIIY

-721 SNTGLGDKTVQSNNK
+721 SNVGLGDKTVQSNNK

-761 KLTAILTD
+761 KLSAILTD
-769 ASHNPIANANI
+769 ANHNPIANANI

-797 VASLNI
+797 VASMNI

-858 ANNTDVTFNINGVFY
+858 ANNTNVTFNINGVFY

-930 QFAVKVLNGDGT
+930 QFVVKVLNGDGT

>member
-1 MVIRIED
+1 
-8 ENGNKTCIKSLAPNI
+8 
-23 AVVNT
+23 
-28 IEAKDPN
+28 
-35 PPTEVK
+35 
-41 KPNIEISKTSTV
+41 
-53 AGKDYVHVGE
+53 
-63 SFDYIITAKN
+63 
-73 NGTEKGN
+73 
-80 AVITDSIPA
+80 
-89 EFTVDATNI
+89 
-98 KVDDQEADNSVVVSG
+98 
-113 NKVEWKLKDLA
+113 
-124 VNDSKVLKIRVTAK
+124 
-138 DITYGEDATV
+138 
-148 EAKIIPN
+148 
-155 TTAGN
+155 
-160 IKFSLDDNIV
+160 
-170 QTGVITNGSA
+170 
-180 SVIFTNLEI
+180 
-189 GKHSVIASYD
+189 
-199 GINSTPVVFNV
+199 
-210 NKISAYD
+210 
-217 MTVNAPAVFY
+217 
-227 GNNVSAVITLPEDAT
+227 
-242 GDVNIN
+242 
-248 IGNET
+248 
-253 YNGKLINGKTTIDI
+253 
-267 PNLVAGNTN
+267 
-276 ATVVY
+276 
-281 FGDKKYADKTV
+281 
-292 NTTFTVI
+292 
-299 GNTVTNATFFTY
+299 
-311 FDKDGVLNM
+311 
-320 DIPFADLIF
+320 
-329 AGNFSGLNLSTLTID
+329 
-344 KKINLI
+344 
-350 GEKAFLNDIGLV
+350 
-362 IKADNISVSN
+362 
-372 FVIVL
+372 
-377 TNTSGVES
+377 
-385 AIDVRG
+385 
-391 ANASINTNMISV
+391 
-403 DSAFDKDSFVINA
+403 
-416 ENAANLTI
+416 
-424 DNNTIVYSGK
+424 
-434 TDGNGINNIIKVID
+434 
-448 SDNVNILNNYIF
+448 
-460 AEIPSVPVKYMPPTW
+460 MPPTW
-475 TATVKSAGI
+475 TATVMSAGI

-505 ASGADDTIHAL
+505 ASGAYDTIHAL

-599 GSKANNIIY
+599 GDKANNIIY

-797 VASLNI
+797 VASMNI

-963 NGTATLNINLDPGKY
+963 NGTATLNINLDPGNY
-978 IITTMYGKYSVGNNI
+978 TITTMYGKYSVGNNI

-1005 MKFQDGSRFTAQAL
+1005 MKFQDGSRFTAKAL
-1019 DGQGKPLANQ
+1019 DGQGNPLANQ

-1041 RTTDADGFAKLLIRL
+1041 RTTGADGFAKLLIRL

>member
-1 MVIRIED
+1 MDKKIFVF
-8 ENGNKTCIKSLAPNI
+8 LLV
-23 AVVNT
+23 AVVALSLSAVSAADTTDDVNM
-28 IEAKDPN
+28 
-35 PPTEVK
+35 
-41 KPNIEISKTSTV
+41 V
-53 AGKDYVHVGE
+53 AFYDDAVVGE
-63 SFDYIITAKN
+63 VN
-73 NGTEKGN
+73 ND
-80 AVITDSIPA
+80 ISI
-89 EFTVDATNI
+89 D
-98 KVDDQEADNSVVVSG
+98 
-113 NKVEWKLKDLA
+113 
-124 VNDSKVLKIRVTAK
+124 VTAK

-155 TTAGN
+155 NTAGN

-630 TLTGNEITLVGNFTT
+630 TLTCNEITLVGNFTT

-761 KLTAILTD
+761 KLSAILTD

-797 VASLNI
+797 VASMNI

-930 QFAVKVLNGDGT
+930 QFVVKVLNGDGT

-963 NGTATLNINLDPGKY
+963 NGTATLNINLDPGNY
-978 IITTMYGKYSVGNNI
+978 TITTMYGKYSVGNNI

-1005 MKFQDGSRFTAQAL
+1005 MKFQDGSRFTAKAL
-1019 DGQGKPLANQ
+1019 DGQGNPLANQ

-1041 RTTDADGFAKLLIRL
+1041 RTTGADGFAKLLIRL

>member
-1 MVIRIED
+1 MDKKIFVFLLVAIVALSLSAVSAADTTDDVNMVASYD
-8 ENGNKTCIKSLAPNI
+8 
-23 AVVNT
+23 
-28 IEAKDPN
+28 D
-35 PPTEVK
+35 
-41 KPNIEISKTSTV
+41 TV
-53 AGKDYVHVGE
+53 VGE
-63 SFDYIITAKN
+63 VN
-73 NGTEKGN
+73 ND
-80 AVITDSIPA
+80 ISI
-89 EFTVDATNI
+89 D
-98 KVDDQEADNSVVVSG
+98 
-113 NKVEWKLKDLA
+113 
-124 VNDSKVLKIRVTAK
+124 VTAK

-155 TTAGN
+155 NTAGN

-227 GNNVSAVITLPEDAT
+227 GNNVSAIITLPEDAT

-391 ANASINTNMISV
+391 ANANINNNIFSV

-475 TATVKSAGI
+475 TATVMSAGI

-505 ASGADDTIHAL
+505 ASGAYDTIHAL
-516 YIGGGDN
+516 YIGGGGDN

-797 VASLNI
+797 VASMNI

-930 QFAVKVLNGDGT
+930 QFVVKVLNGDGT

-963 NGTATLNINLDPGKY
+963 NGTATLNINLDPGNY
-978 IITTMYGKYSVGNNI
+978 TITTMYGKYSVGNNI

-1005 MKFQDGSRFTAQAL
+1005 MKFQDGSRFTAKAL
-1019 DGQGKPLANQ
+1019 DGQGNPLANQ

-1041 RTTDADGFAKLLIRL
+1041 RTTGADGFAKLLIRL

>member
-1 MVIRIED
+1 
-8 ENGNKTCIKSLAPNI
+8 
-23 AVVNT
+23 
-28 IEAKDPN
+28 
-35 PPTEVK
+35 
-41 KPNIEISKTSTV
+41 
-53 AGKDYVHVGE
+53 
-63 SFDYIITAKN
+63 
-73 NGTEKGN
+73 
-80 AVITDSIPA
+80 
-89 EFTVDATNI
+89 
-98 KVDDQEADNSVVVSG
+98 
-113 NKVEWKLKDLA
+113 
-124 VNDSKVLKIRVTAK
+124 
-138 DITYGEDATV
+138 
-148 EAKIIPN
+148 
-155 TTAGN
+155 
-160 IKFSLDDNIV
+160 
-170 QTGVITNGSA
+170 
-180 SVIFTNLEI
+180 
-189 GKHSVIASYD
+189 
-199 GINSTPVVFNV
+199 
-210 NKISAYD
+210 
-217 MTVNAPAVFY
+217 
-227 GNNVSAVITLPEDAT
+227 
-242 GDVNIN
+242 
-248 IGNET
+248 
-253 YNGKLINGKTTIDI
+253 
-267 PNLVAGNTN
+267 
-276 ATVVY
+276 
-281 FGDKKYADKTV
+281 
-292 NTTFTVI
+292 
-299 GNTVTNATFFTY
+299 
-311 FDKDGVLNM
+311 
-320 DIPFADLIF
+320 
-329 AGNFSGLNLSTLTID
+329 
-344 KKINLI
+344 
-350 GEKAFLNDIGLV
+350 
-362 IKADNISVSN
+362 
-372 FVIVL
+372 
-377 TNTSGVES
+377 
-385 AIDVRG
+385 
-391 ANASINTNMISV
+391 
-403 DSAFDKDSFVINA
+403 
-416 ENAANLTI
+416 
-424 DNNTIVYSGK
+424 
-434 TDGNGINNIIKVID
+434 
-448 SDNVNILNNYIF
+448 
-460 AEIPSVPVKYMPPTW
+460 MPPTW

-599 GSKANNIIY
+599 GDKANNIIY

-797 VASLNI
+797 VASMNI

-930 QFAVKVLNGDGT
+930 QFVVKVLNGDGT

-963 NGTATLNINLDPGKY
+963 NGTATLNINLDPGNY
-978 IITTMYGKYSVGNNI
+978 TITTMYGKYSVGNNI

-1005 MKFQDGSRFTAQAL
+1005 MKFQDGSRFTAKAL
-1019 DGQGKPLANQ
+1019 DGQGNPLANQ

-1041 RTTDADGFAKLLIRL
+1041 RTTGADGFAKLLIRL

>member
-1 MVIRIED
+1 M
-8 ENGNKTCIKSLAPNI
+8 
-23 AVVNT
+23 
-28 IEAKDPN
+28 
-35 PPTEVK
+35 
-41 KPNIEISKTSTV
+41 
-53 AGKDYVHVGE
+53 
-63 SFDYIITAKN
+63 
-73 NGTEKGN
+73 
-80 AVITDSIPA
+80 
-89 EFTVDATNI
+89 
-98 KVDDQEADNSVVVSG
+98 
-113 NKVEWKLKDLA
+113 
-124 VNDSKVLKIRVTAK
+124 
-138 DITYGEDATV
+138 
-148 EAKIIPN
+148 
-155 TTAGN
+155 
-160 IKFSLDDNIV
+160 
-170 QTGVITNGSA
+170 
-180 SVIFTNLEI
+180 
-189 GKHSVIASYD
+189 
-199 GINSTPVVFNV
+199 
-210 NKISAYD
+210 
-217 MTVNAPAVFY
+217 
-227 GNNVSAVITLPEDAT
+227 
-242 GDVNIN
+242 
-248 IGNET
+248 
-253 YNGKLINGKTTIDI
+253 
-267 PNLVAGNTN
+267 
-276 ATVVY
+276 
-281 FGDKKYADKTV
+281 
-292 NTTFTVI
+292 
-299 GNTVTNATFFTY
+299 
-311 FDKDGVLNM
+311 
-320 DIPFADLIF
+320 
-329 AGNFSGLNLSTLTID
+329 
-344 KKINLI
+344 
-350 GEKAFLNDIGLV
+350 
-362 IKADNISVSN
+362 
-372 FVIVL
+372 
-377 TNTSGVES
+377 
-385 AIDVRG
+385 
-391 ANASINTNMISV
+391 
-403 DSAFDKDSFVINA
+403 
-416 ENAANLTI
+416 
-424 DNNTIVYSGK
+424 
-434 TDGNGINNIIKVID
+434 
-448 SDNVNILNNYIF
+448 
-460 AEIPSVPVKYMPPTW
+460 
-475 TATVKSAGI
+475 SAGI

-505 ASGADDTIHAL
+505 ASGAYDTIHAL

-599 GSKANNIIY
+599 GDKANNIIY

-630 TLTGNEITLVGNFTT
+630 TLTGNEITLIGNFTT

-797 VASLNI
+797 VASMNI

-930 QFAVKVLNGDGT
+930 QFVVKVLNGDGT
-942 PANGTNVTFNING
+942 PVKGTNVTFNING

-963 NGTATLNINLDPGKY
+963 NGTATLNINLDPGNY
-978 IITTMYGKYSVGNNI
+978 TITTMYGKYSVGNNI

-1005 MKFQDGSRFTAQAL
+1005 MKFQDGSRFTAKAL
-1019 DGQGKPLANQ
+1019 DGQGNPLANQ

-1041 RTTDADGFAKLLIRL
+1041 RTTGADGFAKLLIRL

>member
-1 MVIRIED
+1 MDKKIFVFLLVAIVALSLSAVSAADTTDDVNMVASYD
-8 ENGNKTCIKSLAPNI
+8 D
-23 AVVNT
+23 AVVG
-28 IEAKDPN
+28 
-35 PPTEVK
+35 EV
-41 KPNIEISKTSTV
+41 NNDISI
-53 AGKDYVHVGE
+53 D
-63 SFDYIITAKN
+63 
-73 NGTEKGN
+73 
-80 AVITDSIPA
+80 
-89 EFTVDATNI
+89 
-98 KVDDQEADNSVVVSG
+98 
-113 NKVEWKLKDLA
+113 
-124 VNDSKVLKIRVTAK
+124 VTAK

-155 TTAGN
+155 NTAGN

-227 GNNVSAVITLPEDAT
+227 GNNVSAIITLPEDAT

-377 TNTSGVES
+377 TNTSVES

-391 ANASINTNMISV
+391 ANANINNNIFSV

-599 GSKANNIIY
+599 GDKANNIIY

-630 TLTGNEITLVGNFTT
+630 TLTCNEITLVGNFTT

-930 QFAVKVLNGDGT
+930 QFVVKVLNGDGT

-963 NGTATLNINLDPGKY
+963 NGTATLNINLDQGNY
-978 IITTMYGKYSVGNNI
+978 TITTMYGKYSVGNNI

-1005 MKFQDGSRFTAQAL
+1005 MKFQDGSRFTAKAL
-1019 DGQGKPLANQ
+1019 DGQGNPLANQ

-1041 RTTDADGFAKLLIRL
+1041 RTTGADGFAKLLIRL

>member
-1 MVIRIED
+1 
-8 ENGNKTCIKSLAPNI
+8 
-23 AVVNT
+23 
-28 IEAKDPN
+28 
-35 PPTEVK
+35 
-41 KPNIEISKTSTV
+41 
-53 AGKDYVHVGE
+53 
-63 SFDYIITAKN
+63 
-73 NGTEKGN
+73 
-80 AVITDSIPA
+80 
-89 EFTVDATNI
+89 
-98 KVDDQEADNSVVVSG
+98 
-113 NKVEWKLKDLA
+113 
-124 VNDSKVLKIRVTAK
+124 
-138 DITYGEDATV
+138 
-148 EAKIIPN
+148 
-155 TTAGN
+155 
-160 IKFSLDDNIV
+160 
-170 QTGVITNGSA
+170 
-180 SVIFTNLEI
+180 
-189 GKHSVIASYD
+189 
-199 GINSTPVVFNV
+199 
-210 NKISAYD
+210 
-217 MTVNAPAVFY
+217 
-227 GNNVSAVITLPEDAT
+227 
-242 GDVNIN
+242 
-248 IGNET
+248 
-253 YNGKLINGKTTIDI
+253 
-267 PNLVAGNTN
+267 
-276 ATVVY
+276 
-281 FGDKKYADKTV
+281 
-292 NTTFTVI
+292 
-299 GNTVTNATFFTY
+299 
-311 FDKDGVLNM
+311 
-320 DIPFADLIF
+320 
-329 AGNFSGLNLSTLTID
+329 
-344 KKINLI
+344 
-350 GEKAFLNDIGLV
+350 
-362 IKADNISVSN
+362 
-372 FVIVL
+372 
-377 TNTSGVES
+377 
-385 AIDVRG
+385 
-391 ANASINTNMISV
+391 
-403 DSAFDKDSFVINA
+403 
-416 ENAANLTI
+416 
-424 DNNTIVYSGK
+424 
-434 TDGNGINNIIKVID
+434 
-448 SDNVNILNNYIF
+448 
-460 AEIPSVPVKYMPPTW
+460 MPPTG
-475 TATVKSAGI
+475 TATVMSAGI

-505 ASGADDTIHAL
+505 ASGAYDTIHAL

-599 GSKANNIIY
+599 GDKANNIIY

-930 QFAVKVLNGDGT
+930 QFVVKVLNGDGT

-963 NGTATLNINLDPGKY
+963 NGTATLNINLDPGNY
-978 IITTMYGKYSVGNNI
+978 TITTMYGKYSVGNNI

-1005 MKFQDGSRFTAQAL
+1005 MKFQDGSRFTAKAL
-1019 DGQGKPLANQ
+1019 DGQGNPLANQ

-1041 RTTDADGFAKLLIRL
+1041 RTTGADGFAKLLIRL

>member
-1 MVIRIED
+1 
-8 ENGNKTCIKSLAPNI
+8 
-23 AVVNT
+23 
-28 IEAKDPN
+28 
-35 PPTEVK
+35 
-41 KPNIEISKTSTV
+41 
-53 AGKDYVHVGE
+53 
-63 SFDYIITAKN
+63 
-73 NGTEKGN
+73 
-80 AVITDSIPA
+80 
-89 EFTVDATNI
+89 
-98 KVDDQEADNSVVVSG
+98 
-113 NKVEWKLKDLA
+113 
-124 VNDSKVLKIRVTAK
+124 
-138 DITYGEDATV
+138 
-148 EAKIIPN
+148 
-155 TTAGN
+155 
-160 IKFSLDDNIV
+160 
-170 QTGVITNGSA
+170 
-180 SVIFTNLEI
+180 
-189 GKHSVIASYD
+189 
-199 GINSTPVVFNV
+199 
-210 NKISAYD
+210 
-217 MTVNAPAVFY
+217 
-227 GNNVSAVITLPEDAT
+227 
-242 GDVNIN
+242 
-248 IGNET
+248 
-253 YNGKLINGKTTIDI
+253 
-267 PNLVAGNTN
+267 
-276 ATVVY
+276 
-281 FGDKKYADKTV
+281 
-292 NTTFTVI
+292 
-299 GNTVTNATFFTY
+299 
-311 FDKDGVLNM
+311 
-320 DIPFADLIF
+320 
-329 AGNFSGLNLSTLTID
+329 
-344 KKINLI
+344 
-350 GEKAFLNDIGLV
+350 
-362 IKADNISVSN
+362 
-372 FVIVL
+372 
-377 TNTSGVES
+377 
-385 AIDVRG
+385 
-391 ANASINTNMISV
+391 
-403 DSAFDKDSFVINA
+403 
-416 ENAANLTI
+416 
-424 DNNTIVYSGK
+424 
-434 TDGNGINNIIKVID
+434 
-448 SDNVNILNNYIF
+448 
-460 AEIPSVPVKYMPPTW
+460 MPPTW
-475 TATVKSAGI
+475 AATVMSAGI
-484 YTEGSANLN
+484 YVEGSANLN

-505 ASGADDTIHAL
+505 VSGAYDTIHAL

-523 AVVENNNISI
+523 AVVENNNIST

-554 AFYSDSDN
+554 AFYSVSDN

-797 VASLNI
+797 VASMNI

-963 NGTATLNINLDPGKY
+963 NGTATLNINLDPGNY
-978 IITTMYGKYSVGNNI
+978 TITTMYGKYSVGNNI

-1005 MKFQDGSRFTAQAL
+1005 MKFQDGSRFTAKAL
-1019 DGQGKPLANQ
+1019 DGQGNPLANQ

-1041 RTTDADGFAKLLIRL
+1041 RTTGADGFAKLLIRL

>member
-1 MVIRIED
+1 
-8 ENGNKTCIKSLAPNI
+8 
-23 AVVNT
+23 
-28 IEAKDPN
+28 
-35 PPTEVK
+35 
-41 KPNIEISKTSTV
+41 
-53 AGKDYVHVGE
+53 
-63 SFDYIITAKN
+63 
-73 NGTEKGN
+73 
-80 AVITDSIPA
+80 
-89 EFTVDATNI
+89 
-98 KVDDQEADNSVVVSG
+98 
-113 NKVEWKLKDLA
+113 
-124 VNDSKVLKIRVTAK
+124 
-138 DITYGEDATV
+138 
-148 EAKIIPN
+148 
-155 TTAGN
+155 
-160 IKFSLDDNIV
+160 
-170 QTGVITNGSA
+170 
-180 SVIFTNLEI
+180 
-189 GKHSVIASYD
+189 
-199 GINSTPVVFNV
+199 
-210 NKISAYD
+210 
-217 MTVNAPAVFY
+217 
-227 GNNVSAVITLPEDAT
+227 
-242 GDVNIN
+242 
-248 IGNET
+248 
-253 YNGKLINGKTTIDI
+253 
-267 PNLVAGNTN
+267 
-276 ATVVY
+276 
-281 FGDKKYADKTV
+281 
-292 NTTFTVI
+292 
-299 GNTVTNATFFTY
+299 
-311 FDKDGVLNM
+311 
-320 DIPFADLIF
+320 
-329 AGNFSGLNLSTLTID
+329 
-344 KKINLI
+344 
-350 GEKAFLNDIGLV
+350 
-362 IKADNISVSN
+362 
-372 FVIVL
+372 
-377 TNTSGVES
+377 
-385 AIDVRG
+385 
-391 ANASINTNMISV
+391 
-403 DSAFDKDSFVINA
+403 
-416 ENAANLTI
+416 
-424 DNNTIVYSGK
+424 
-434 TDGNGINNIIKVID
+434 
-448 SDNVNILNNYIF
+448 
-460 AEIPSVPVKYMPPTW
+460 MPPTW
-475 TATVKSAGI
+475 AATVMSAGI
-484 YTEGSANLN
+484 YVEGSANLN

-505 ASGADDTIHAL
+505 VSGAYDTIHAL

-599 GSKANNIIY
+599 GDKANNIIY

-930 QFAVKVLNGDGT
+930 QFVVKVLNGDGT

-963 NGTATLNINLDPGKY
+963 NGTATLNINLDPGNY
-978 IITTMYGKYSVGNNI
+978 TITTMYGKYSVGNNI

-1005 MKFQDGSRFTAQAL
+1005 MKFQDGSRFTAKAL
-1019 DGQGKPLANQ
+1019 DGQGNPLANQ

-1041 RTTDADGFAKLLIRL
+1041 RTTGADGFAKLLIRL

>member
-1 MVIRIED
+1 M
-8 ENGNKTCIKSLAPNI
+8 
-23 AVVNT
+23 
-28 IEAKDPN
+28 
-35 PPTEVK
+35 
-41 KPNIEISKTSTV
+41 
-53 AGKDYVHVGE
+53 
-63 SFDYIITAKN
+63 
-73 NGTEKGN
+73 
-80 AVITDSIPA
+80 
-89 EFTVDATNI
+89 
-98 KVDDQEADNSVVVSG
+98 
-113 NKVEWKLKDLA
+113 
-124 VNDSKVLKIRVTAK
+124 
-138 DITYGEDATV
+138 
-148 EAKIIPN
+148 
-155 TTAGN
+155 
-160 IKFSLDDNIV
+160 
-170 QTGVITNGSA
+170 
-180 SVIFTNLEI
+180 
-189 GKHSVIASYD
+189 
-199 GINSTPVVFNV
+199 
-210 NKISAYD
+210 
-217 MTVNAPAVFY
+217 
-227 GNNVSAVITLPEDAT
+227 
-242 GDVNIN
+242 
-248 IGNET
+248 
-253 YNGKLINGKTTIDI
+253 
-267 PNLVAGNTN
+267 
-276 ATVVY
+276 
-281 FGDKKYADKTV
+281 
-292 NTTFTVI
+292 
-299 GNTVTNATFFTY
+299 
-311 FDKDGVLNM
+311 
-320 DIPFADLIF
+320 
-329 AGNFSGLNLSTLTID
+329 
-344 KKINLI
+344 
-350 GEKAFLNDIGLV
+350 
-362 IKADNISVSN
+362 
-372 FVIVL
+372 
-377 TNTSGVES
+377 
-385 AIDVRG
+385 
-391 ANASINTNMISV
+391 
-403 DSAFDKDSFVINA
+403 
-416 ENAANLTI
+416 
-424 DNNTIVYSGK
+424 
-434 TDGNGINNIIKVID
+434 
-448 SDNVNILNNYIF
+448 
-460 AEIPSVPVKYMPPTW
+460 
-475 TATVKSAGI
+475 SAGI

-505 ASGADDTIHAL
+505 ASGAYDTIHAL

-599 GSKANNIIY
+599 GDKANNIIY

-630 TLTGNEITLVGNFTT
+630 TLTGNEITLIGNFTT

-797 VASLNI
+797 VASMNI

-930 QFAVKVLNGDGT
+930 QFVVKVLNGDGT

-963 NGTATLNINLDPGKY
+963 NGTATLNINLDPGNY
-978 IITTMYGKYSVGNNI
+978 TITTMYGKYSVGNNI

-1005 MKFQDGSRFTAQAL
+1005 MKFQDGSRFTAKAL
-1019 DGQGKPLANQ
+1019 DGQGNPLANQ

-1041 RTTDADGFAKLLIRL
+1041 RTTGADGFAKLLIRL

>member
-1 MVIRIED
+1 MDKKIFVFLLVAIVALSLSAVSAADTTDDVNMVASYD
-8 ENGNKTCIKSLAPNI
+8 D
-23 AVVNT
+23 AVVG
-28 IEAKDPN
+28 
-35 PPTEVK
+35 EV
-41 KPNIEISKTSTV
+41 NNDISI
-53 AGKDYVHVGE
+53 D
-63 SFDYIITAKN
+63 
-73 NGTEKGN
+73 
-80 AVITDSIPA
+80 
-89 EFTVDATNI
+89 
-98 KVDDQEADNSVVVSG
+98 
-113 NKVEWKLKDLA
+113 
-124 VNDSKVLKIRVTAK
+124 VTAK

-155 TTAGN
+155 NTAGN

-391 ANASINTNMISV
+391 ANANINNNIFSV

-460 AEIPSVPVKYMPPTW
+460 AEIPSVPVKYLPPTW
-475 TATVKSAGI
+475 AATVMSAGI
-484 YTEGSANLN
+484 YVEGSANLN

-505 ASGADDTIHAL
+505 VSGAYDTIHAL

-539 YGITIDGKNFTIASN
+539 Y
-554 AFYSDSDN
+554 
-562 NYADGIQIYDNS
+562 GIQIYDNS

-599 GSKANNIIY
+599 GDKANNIIY

-797 VASLNI
+797 VASMNI

-852 KDGKPL
+852 KEGKPL

-930 QFAVKVLNGDGT
+930 QFVVKVLNGDGT

-963 NGTATLNINLDPGKY
+963 NGTATLNINLDPGNY
-978 IITTMYGKYSVGNNI
+978 TITTMYGKYSVGNNI

-1005 MKFQDGSRFTAQAL
+1005 MKFQDGSRFTAKAL
-1019 DGQGKPLANQ
+1019 DGQGNPLANQ

-1041 RTTDADGFAKLLIRL
+1041 RTTGADGFAKLLIRL

>member
-1 MVIRIED
+1 
-8 ENGNKTCIKSLAPNI
+8 
-23 AVVNT
+23 
-28 IEAKDPN
+28 
-35 PPTEVK
+35 
-41 KPNIEISKTSTV
+41 
-53 AGKDYVHVGE
+53 
-63 SFDYIITAKN
+63 
-73 NGTEKGN
+73 
-80 AVITDSIPA
+80 
-89 EFTVDATNI
+89 
-98 KVDDQEADNSVVVSG
+98 
-113 NKVEWKLKDLA
+113 
-124 VNDSKVLKIRVTAK
+124 
-138 DITYGEDATV
+138 
-148 EAKIIPN
+148 
-155 TTAGN
+155 
-160 IKFSLDDNIV
+160 
-170 QTGVITNGSA
+170 
-180 SVIFTNLEI
+180 
-189 GKHSVIASYD
+189 
-199 GINSTPVVFNV
+199 
-210 NKISAYD
+210 
-217 MTVNAPAVFY
+217 
-227 GNNVSAVITLPEDAT
+227 
-242 GDVNIN
+242 
-248 IGNET
+248 
-253 YNGKLINGKTTIDI
+253 
-267 PNLVAGNTN
+267 
-276 ATVVY
+276 
-281 FGDKKYADKTV
+281 
-292 NTTFTVI
+292 
-299 GNTVTNATFFTY
+299 
-311 FDKDGVLNM
+311 
-320 DIPFADLIF
+320 
-329 AGNFSGLNLSTLTID
+329 
-344 KKINLI
+344 
-350 GEKAFLNDIGLV
+350 
-362 IKADNISVSN
+362 
-372 FVIVL
+372 
-377 TNTSGVES
+377 
-385 AIDVRG
+385 
-391 ANASINTNMISV
+391 
-403 DSAFDKDSFVINA
+403 
-416 ENAANLTI
+416 
-424 DNNTIVYSGK
+424 
-434 TDGNGINNIIKVID
+434 
-448 SDNVNILNNYIF
+448 
-460 AEIPSVPVKYMPPTW
+460 MPPTW
-475 TATVKSAGI
+475 AATVMSAGI
-484 YTEGSANLN
+484 YVEGSANLN

-505 ASGADDTIHAL
+505 VSGAYDTIHAL

-523 AVVENNNISI
+523 AIIENNNIST

-554 AFYSDSDN
+554 AFYSVSDN

-574 NGIIKDNEV
+574 NGIVKDNEV

-599 GSKANNIIY
+599 GDKANNILY
-608 EGNNVAGNS
+608 EGNDVVGNS

-630 TLTGNEITLVGNFTT
+630 TLIGNEITLVGNFTT
-645 GVASSAANVILN
+645 GVASSASNVILN

-672 NCGDSIIAET
+672 KCGDSIIAET

-700 TTGENT
+700 TTGEYT
-706 VNTTGSGSVTYNYLV
+706 VNTTGAGSVIYNYLV
-721 SNTGLGDKTVQSNNK
+721 SNVGLGDKTVQANNK
-736 TIVENNGPE
+736 TIVENNGPKV
-745 FLLTVPELVKI
+745 LITIPELVKI

-797 VASLNI
+797 VASMNI
-803 NLYPGVFTVSASYND
+803 NLYPGIFTVSASYND

-873 TRQTNENGTARLNIN
+873 TRKTNENGTARLNIN

-930 QFAVKVLNGDGT
+930 QFVVKVLNGDGT
-942 PANGTNVTFNING
+942 PADGTNVTFNING
-955 VFYTRDVI
+955 VFYTRAVI

-1041 RTTDADGFAKLLIRL
+1041 RTTGADGFAKLLIRL

>member
-1 MVIRIED
+1 MDKKIFVFLLVAIVALSLSAVSAADTTDDVNMVASYD
-8 ENGNKTCIKSLAPNI
+8 D
-23 AVVNT
+23 AVVG
-28 IEAKDPN
+28 
-35 PPTEVK
+35 EV
-41 KPNIEISKTSTV
+41 NNDISI
-53 AGKDYVHVGE
+53 D
-63 SFDYIITAKN
+63 
-73 NGTEKGN
+73 
-80 AVITDSIPA
+80 
-89 EFTVDATNI
+89 
-98 KVDDQEADNSVVVSG
+98 
-113 NKVEWKLKDLA
+113 
-124 VNDSKVLKIRVTAK
+124 VTAK

-155 TTAGN
+155 NTAGN
-160 IKFSLDDNIV
+160 IKFSLDEKIV
-170 QTGVITNGSA
+170 QTGIITNGSA
-180 SVIFTNLEI
+180 SVIFTNLET

-210 NKISAYD
+210 NKISEYV
-217 MTVNAPAVFY
+217 MTVDVPHHVFY
-227 GNNVSAVITLPEDAT
+227 GNDVSAVITLPGDAT
-242 GDVNIN
+242 GDVNIT
-248 IGNET
+248 IGNKT
-253 YNGKLINGKTTIDI
+253 YNGKLINGKTTIDM
-267 PNLVAGNTN
+267 PDLAAGNTN
-276 ATVVY
+276 AAVVY
-281 FGDKKYADKTV
+281 FGDKKYADKTINIV
-292 NTTFTVI
+292 FTVI
-299 GNTVTNATFFTY
+299 GNTVTNYTFFNY
-311 FDKDGVLNM
+311 FDKDGVLKS
-320 DIPFADLIF
+320 DIPFSNLIF

-475 TATVKSAGI
+475 IATVKSAGI

-505 ASGADDTIHAL
+505 ASGAHDTIHAL
-516 YIGGGDN
+516 YIGGDN

-562 NYADGIQIYDNS
+562 KYADGIQIYDNS

-599 GSKANNIIY
+599 GDKANNIIY

-721 SNTGLGDKTVQSNNK
+721 SNVGLGDKTVQSNNK

-761 KLTAILTD
+761 KLSAILTD
-769 ASHNPIANANI
+769 ANHNPIANANI

-797 VASLNI
+797 VASMNI

-858 ANNTDVTFNINGVFY
+858 ANNTNVTFNINGVFY

-930 QFAVKVLNGDGT
+930 QFVVKVLNGDGT

-1068 GYQVGRTITIS
+1068 GYQVGRTITIA

>member
-1 MVIRIED
+1 MDKKIFVF
-8 ENGNKTCIKSLAPNI
+8 LLV
-23 AVVNT
+23 AVVALSLSAVSAADTTDDVNM
-28 IEAKDPN
+28 
-35 PPTEVK
+35 
-41 KPNIEISKTSTV
+41 V
-53 AGKDYVHVGE
+53 ASYDDAVVGE
-63 SFDYIITAKN
+63 VN
-73 NGTEKGN
+73 ND
-80 AVITDSIPA
+80 ISI
-89 EFTVDATNI
+89 D
-98 KVDDQEADNSVVVSG
+98 
-113 NKVEWKLKDLA
+113 
-124 VNDSKVLKIRVTAK
+124 VTAK

-227 GNNVSAVITLPEDAT
+227 GNNVSAIITLPEDAT

-372 FVIVL
+372 FAIVL
-377 TNTSGVES
+377 TNAGGIES

-516 YIGGGDN
+516 YIGGGD

-599 GSKANNIIY
+599 GDKANNIIY

-930 QFAVKVLNGDGT
+930 QFVVKVLNGDGT

-963 NGTATLNINLDPGKY
+963 NGTATLNINLDPGNY
-978 IITTMYGKYSVGNNI
+978 TITTMYGKYSVGNNI

-1005 MKFQDGSRFTAQAL
+1005 MKFQDGSRFTAKAL
-1019 DGQGKPLANQ
+1019 DGQGNPLANQ

-1041 RTTDADGFAKLLIRL
+1041 RTTGADGFAKLLIRL

>member
-1 MVIRIED
+1 MERLTMDKKIFVFLLVAIVALSLSAVSAADTTDDVNMVASYD
-8 ENGNKTCIKSLAPNI
+8 D
-23 AVVNT
+23 AVVG
-28 IEAKDPN
+28 
-35 PPTEVK
+35 EV
-41 KPNIEISKTSTV
+41 NNDISI
-53 AGKDYVHVGE
+53 D
-63 SFDYIITAKN
+63 
-73 NGTEKGN
+73 
-80 AVITDSIPA
+80 
-89 EFTVDATNI
+89 
-98 KVDDQEADNSVVVSG
+98 
-113 NKVEWKLKDLA
+113 
-124 VNDSKVLKIRVTAK
+124 VTAK

-155 TTAGN
+155 NTAGN
-160 IKFSLDDNIV
+160 IKFSLDEKIV
-170 QTGVITNGSA
+170 QTGIITNGSA
-180 SVIFTNLEI
+180 SVIFTNLET

-210 NKISAYD
+210 NKISEYV
-217 MTVNAPAVFY
+217 MTVDVPHHVFY
-227 GNNVSAVITLPEDAT
+227 GNDVSAVITLPGDAT
-242 GDVNIN
+242 GDVNIT
-248 IGNET
+248 IGNKT

-267 PNLVAGNTN
+267 PDLAVGNTN
-276 ATVVY
+276 AAVVY
-281 FGDKKYADKTV
+281 FGDKKYADKTINIV
-292 NTTFTVI
+292 FTVI
-299 GNTVTNATFFTY
+299 GNTVTNYTFFNY
-311 FDKDGVLNM
+311 FDKDGVLKS
-320 DIPFADLIF
+320 DIPFSDLIF

-434 TDGNGINNIIKVID
+434 TGNGINNIIKVID

-475 TATVKSAGI
+475 IATVKSAGI

-505 ASGADDTIHAL
+505 ASGAHDTIHAL

-562 NYADGIQIYDNS
+562 KYADGIQIYDNS

-592 GIYSSNW
+592 GIYSRNW
-599 GSKANNIIY
+599 GDKANNIIY

-721 SNTGLGDKTVQSNNK
+721 SNVGLGDKTVQSNNK

-761 KLTAILTD
+761 KLSAILTD
-769 ASHNPIANANI
+769 ANHNPIANANI

-797 VASLNI
+797 VASMNI

-930 QFAVKVLNGDGT
+930 QFVVKVLNGDGT

-963 NGTATLNINLDPGKY
+963 NGTATLNINLDPGNY
-978 IITTMYGKYSVGNNI
+978 TITTMYGKYSVGNNI

-1005 MKFQDGSRFTAQAL
+1005 MKFQDGSRFTAKAL
-1019 DGQGKPLANQ
+1019 DGQGNPLANQ

-1041 RTTDADGFAKLLIRL
+1041 RTTGADGFAKLLIRL

-1068 GYQVGRTITIS
+1068 GYQVGRTITIA

>member
-1 MVIRIED
+1 
-8 ENGNKTCIKSLAPNI
+8 
-23 AVVNT
+23 
-28 IEAKDPN
+28 
-35 PPTEVK
+35 
-41 KPNIEISKTSTV
+41 
-53 AGKDYVHVGE
+53 
-63 SFDYIITAKN
+63 
-73 NGTEKGN
+73 
-80 AVITDSIPA
+80 
-89 EFTVDATNI
+89 
-98 KVDDQEADNSVVVSG
+98 
-113 NKVEWKLKDLA
+113 
-124 VNDSKVLKIRVTAK
+124 
-138 DITYGEDATV
+138 
-148 EAKIIPN
+148 
-155 TTAGN
+155 
-160 IKFSLDDNIV
+160 
-170 QTGVITNGSA
+170 
-180 SVIFTNLEI
+180 
-189 GKHSVIASYD
+189 
-199 GINSTPVVFNV
+199 
-210 NKISAYD
+210 
-217 MTVNAPAVFY
+217 
-227 GNNVSAVITLPEDAT
+227 
-242 GDVNIN
+242 
-248 IGNET
+248 
-253 YNGKLINGKTTIDI
+253 
-267 PNLVAGNTN
+267 
-276 ATVVY
+276 
-281 FGDKKYADKTV
+281 
-292 NTTFTVI
+292 
-299 GNTVTNATFFTY
+299 
-311 FDKDGVLNM
+311 
-320 DIPFADLIF
+320 
-329 AGNFSGLNLSTLTID
+329 
-344 KKINLI
+344 
-350 GEKAFLNDIGLV
+350 
-362 IKADNISVSN
+362 
-372 FVIVL
+372 
-377 TNTSGVES
+377 
-385 AIDVRG
+385 
-391 ANASINTNMISV
+391 
-403 DSAFDKDSFVINA
+403 
-416 ENAANLTI
+416 
-424 DNNTIVYSGK
+424 
-434 TDGNGINNIIKVID
+434 
-448 SDNVNILNNYIF
+448 
-460 AEIPSVPVKYMPPTW
+460 MPPTW
-475 TATVKSAGI
+475 TATVMSAGI

-505 ASGADDTIHAL
+505 ASGAYDTIHAL

-599 GSKANNIIY
+599 GDKANNIIY

-736 TIVENNGPE
+736 TIVEKNGPE

-797 VASLNI
+797 VASMNI

-963 NGTATLNINLDPGKY
+963 NGTATLNINLDPGNY
-978 IITTMYGKYSVGNNI
+978 TITTMYGKYSVGNNI
-993 TVLPTLITEDLN
+993 TVLSTLITEDLN
-1005 MKFQDGSRFTAQAL
+1005 MKFQDGSRFTAKAL
-1019 DGQGKPLANQ
+1019 DGQGNPLANQ

-1041 RTTDADGFAKLLIRL
+1041 RTTGADGFAKLLIRL

>member
-1 MVIRIED
+1 MDKKIFVFLLVAIVALSLSAVSAADTTDDVNMVASYD
-8 ENGNKTCIKSLAPNI
+8 D
-23 AVVNT
+23 AVVG
-28 IEAKDPN
+28 
-35 PPTEVK
+35 EV
-41 KPNIEISKTSTV
+41 NNDISI
-53 AGKDYVHVGE
+53 D
-63 SFDYIITAKN
+63 
-73 NGTEKGN
+73 
-80 AVITDSIPA
+80 
-89 EFTVDATNI
+89 
-98 KVDDQEADNSVVVSG
+98 
-113 NKVEWKLKDLA
+113 
-124 VNDSKVLKIRVTAK
+124 VTAK

-155 TTAGN
+155 NTTGN

-391 ANASINTNMISV
+391 ANANINNNIFSV
-403 DSAFDKDSFVINA
+403 NSAFDKNSFVVNA

-424 DNNTIVYSGK
+424 NNNTIVYSGK
-434 TDGNGINNIIKVID
+434 TDGNAINNIIRVID

-460 AEIPSVPVKYMPPTW
+460 AEIPSVPVKYLPPTW
-475 TATVKSAGI
+475 AATVMSAGI
-484 YTEGSANLN
+484 YVEGSANLN

-505 ASGADDTIHAL
+505 VSGAYDTIHAL
-516 YIGGGDN
+516 YIGGDN
-523 AVVENNNISI
+523 AIIENNNIST

-539 YGITIDGKNFTIASN
+539 YGITIGGKNFTIASN
-554 AFYSDSDN
+554 AFYSVSDN
-562 NYADGIQIYDNS
+562 NYTDGIQIYDNS
-574 NGIIKDNEV
+574 NGIVKDNEV

-599 GSKANNIIY
+599 GDKANNILY
-608 EGNNVAGNS
+608 EGNDVVGNS

-630 TLTGNEITLVGNFTT
+630 TLIGNGITLVGNFTT
-645 GVASSAANVILN
+645 GVASSASNVILN

-706 VNTTGSGSVTYNYLV
+706 VNITGSGSVTYNYLV

-761 KLTAILTD
+761 KLSAILTD
-769 ASHNPIANANI
+769 ANHNPIANANI

-797 VASLNI
+797 VASMNI

-858 ANNTDVTFNINGVFY
+858 ANNTNVTFNINGVFY

-930 QFAVKVLNGDGT
+930 QFVVKVLNGDGT

>member
-1 MVIRIED
+1 MDKKIFVFLLVAIVALSLSAVSAADTTDDVNMVASYD
-8 ENGNKTCIKSLAPNI
+8 D
-23 AVVNT
+23 AVVG
-28 IEAKDPN
+28 
-35 PPTEVK
+35 EV
-41 KPNIEISKTSTV
+41 NNDISI
-53 AGKDYVHVGE
+53 D
-63 SFDYIITAKN
+63 
-73 NGTEKGN
+73 
-80 AVITDSIPA
+80 
-89 EFTVDATNI
+89 
-98 KVDDQEADNSVVVSG
+98 
-113 NKVEWKLKDLA
+113 
-124 VNDSKVLKIRVTAK
+124 VTAK

-155 TTAGN
+155 NTGN

-505 ASGADDTIHAL
+505 ASGAYDTIHAL

-562 NYADGIQIYDNS
+562 KYADGIQIYDNS

-592 GIYSSNW
+592 GIYSSN
-599 GSKANNIIY
+599 GRSKANNIIY

-721 SNTGLGDKTVQSNNK
+721 SNVGLGDKTVQSNNK

-756 YGSAD
+756 YGSVD
-761 KLTAILTD
+761 KLSAILTD
-769 ASHNPIANANI
+769 ANHNPIANANI
-780 TFTIN
+780 TFAIN
-785 GRNYTKTTNETG
+785 GKNYTKTTNETG
-797 VASLNI
+797 VASMNI

-930 QFAVKVLNGDGT
+930 QFVVKVLNGDGT

-963 NGTATLNINLDPGKY
+963 NGTATLNINLDPGNY
-978 IITTMYGKYSVGNNI
+978 TITTMYGKYSVGNNI

-1005 MKFQDGSRFTAQAL
+1005 MKFQDGSRFTAKAL
-1019 DGQGKPLANQ
+1019 DGQGNPLANQ

-1041 RTTDADGFAKLLIRL
+1041 RTTGADGFAKLLIRL